1 MKARRR
7 DPNTPD
13 WMDVQYYALFEGRG
27 WHAVRGWT
35 EMQDVKLVCGAT
47 YSLWNGERVI
57 AYTSNKP
64 NEMCQRCEE
73 HLTVQAE
80 MLEMML

>member
-1 MKARRR
+1 MKAQR
-7 DPNTPD
+7 DPGSPD

-27 WHAVRGWT
+27 WHAVQRWT
-35 EMQDVKLVCGAT
+35 EMQDVKIACGHT
-47 YSLWNGERVI
+47 YSLWNGERVV
-57 AYTSNKP
+57 AVTSEQP
-64 NEMCQRCEE
+64 EGLCGECER